1 MNSRLFTG
9 CGTALIT
16 PFFDDRV
23 DFEALGRL
31 IDLQLAG
38 GADALVVCGTTGE
51 PPTLTQAEKDS
62 VLEFALQRVNGRVPV
77 IAGTG
82 SNSTSAAVAQ
92 SRRAQALGADG
103 LLVVTPY
110 YNRTTQRG
118 LIAHFTAVADAVDL
132 PVILY
137 NVPSRTGVNLLPET
151 AARLSEHENIMGV
164 KEASGDISQAL
175 ELARLCGGSM
185 ALYSGNDDQ
194 VLPFLALGA
203 QGVISVAANIA
214 PGLMHRL
221 TASWLEGNTGACRS
235 IQLSLLPLIRL
246 LFSEVSPVPVKA
258 ALEMMGICRA
268 DVRLP
273 LLRFSQEKWNA
284 LREEMERL
292 GLYAR

>member
-9 CGTALIT
+9 CAAALIT
-16 PFFDDRV
+16 PFADDKV

-31 IDLQLAG
+31 IDWQISG
-38 GADALVVCGTTGE
+38 GTDALVVCGTTGE
-51 PPTLTQAEKDS
+51 PPVLTQAEKDS
-62 VLEFALQRVNGRVPV
+62 VLEFALQRANGRVPV

-82 SNSTSAAVAQ
+82 SNSTAAAAEQ
-92 SRRAQALGADG
+92 SRRAQRLGADA

-137 NVPSRTGVNLLPET
+137 NVPARTGVNLLPET
-151 AARLSEHENIMGV
+151 AATLSGHGNIIGI
-164 KEASGDISQAL
+164 KEASGDLSQAA

-194 VLPFLALGA
+194 VLPFLSLGA

-214 PGLMHRL
+214 PDAMHRL
-221 TASWLEGNTGACRS
+221 VSAWFEGDIPACRS
-235 IQLSLLPLIRL
+235 VQLSLLPLIRL
-246 LFSEVSPVPVKA
+246 LFSEVSPIPVKA

-273 LLRFSQEKWNA
+273 LLRFSEEKWSA
-284 LREEMERL
+284 LRDEIYRL
-292 GLYAR
+292 GLMT

>member
-1 MNSRLFTG
+1 MNSKLFTG
-9 CGTALIT
+9 SAAALIT
-16 PFFDDRV
+16 PFDGEQV
-23 DFEALGRL
+23 DFEAFGRL
-31 IDLQLAG
+31 IERQISG
-38 GADALVVCGTTGE
+38 GTDALVVCGTTGE
-51 PPTLTQAEKDS
+51 PPALTQAEKDS
-62 VLEFALQRVNGRVPV
+62 ILEFALQRANGRIPV

-82 SNSTSAAVAQ
+82 SNNTAASIAQ
-92 SRRAQALGADG
+92 SRRAQALGADA

-118 LIAHFTAVADAVDL
+118 LIAHYTAIADAVDI

-151 AARLSEHENIMGV
+151 AAKLSEHENIVGV
-164 KEASGDISQAL
+164 KEASGDISQVS
-175 ELARLCGGSM
+175 ELARLCGGSV

-194 VLPFLALGA
+194 VLPVLSLGG

-214 PGLMHRL
+214 PDAMHRL
-221 TASWLEGNTGACRS
+221 VSAWFEGDIPACRL

-246 LFSEVSPVPVKA
+246 LFSEVSPIPVKA

-273 LLRFSQEKWNA
+273 LVRYSEEKWSA
-284 LREEMERL
+284 LREELKRL
-292 GLYAR
+292 CLMA